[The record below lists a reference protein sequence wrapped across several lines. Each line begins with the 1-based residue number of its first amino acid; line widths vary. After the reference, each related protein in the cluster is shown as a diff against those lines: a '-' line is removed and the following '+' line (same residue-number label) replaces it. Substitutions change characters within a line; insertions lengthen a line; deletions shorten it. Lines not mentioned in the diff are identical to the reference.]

1 MGVKAL
7 YSNKDVIIVGAGAAG
22 LSAAKEL
29 SRLGL
34 TYKVL
39 EASHRIGGRAYSEE
53 IAPDEWFDL
62 GCAWLVGGDS
72 NPFVKIADELGIAL
86 SRDKSDRFLLRNHRF
101 YRDGNTLN
109 PDEQAACIQYYTDCY
124 NAIAKAGEQGRDVA
138 ISDVIDMDHEY
149 APPFLTAIGTAWGM
163 DVDQVSTADSAST
176 KGELGHQA
184 LRGYGNLVA
193 AWGRDV
199 DVSLNCRVEKID
211 WSGSV
216 VKLETPKGTISGRCA
231 LITVSTGFLGS
242 GELGFSP
249 GLPDW
254 KAEAI
259 HNLPMGT
266 ENKIGVH
273 FDKDIFGDDG
283 RAHVTT
289 WRTDGHAGKVD
300 ASVMG
305 LNTASVFV
313 GGRLGVWLE
322 KQGGQ
327 ALQEFAIDRMADIF
341 GNGIRKHADRC
352 IATAWESEP
361 WTRGSWACARPG
373 HADKRADLARPIN
386 DLLFFAGE
394 ATVYGGQ
401 GTCNGAY
408 ESGIRAAE
416 EIARTLSRENV

>member
-1 MGVKAL
+1 M
-7 YSNKDVIIVGAGAAG
+7 
-22 LSAAKEL
+22 SAAKEL

-34 TYKVL
+34 TCQVL

-53 IAPDEWFDL
+53 IAPNEWFDL

-72 NPFVKIADELGIAL
+72 NPFVKIADELGVKL
-86 SRDKSDRFLLRNHRF
+86 SRDKSDRFRLHNHRF
-101 YRDGNTLN
+101 QRDGTALN
-109 PDEQAACIQYYTDCY
+109 ADQQAACIRYYTDCY
-124 NAIAKAGEQGRDVA
+124 KAIAAAAEQGRDVA

-149 APPFLTAIGTAWGM
+149 APPLLASIGTSWGM
-163 DVDQVSTADSAST
+163 DVDQVSTTDSAST

-184 LRGYGNLVA
+184 LHGYGNLVS

-199 DVSLNCRVEKID
+199 DVTLNCRVDKID
-211 WSGSV
+211 WSGTGI
-216 VKLETPKGTISGRCA
+216 KLETPKGTVSGRCA

-242 GELGFSP
+242 GELVFSP

-254 KAEAI
+254 KVEAI

-273 FDKDIFGDDG
+273 FDKDIFGEDG
-283 RAHVTT
+283 RAHYTT
-289 WRTDGHAGKVD
+289 WNSDGHAGKVD

-305 LNTASVFV
+305 LNTASVFI
-313 GGRLGVWLE
+313 GGRFGIWLE
-322 KQGGQ
+322 KQGAQ
-327 ALQEFAIDRMADIF
+327 AMQDFAIDRVADIF
-341 GNGIRKHADRC
+341 GNGIRKHVDRC

-386 DLLFFAGE
+386 DVLFFAGE

-408 ESGIRAAE
+408 DSGLRAAH
-416 EIARTLSRENV
+416 EIARSLTREQVC